1 VSRKLRPRRPA
12 AVRRYSFSPFA
23 RLIALALLGLG
34 AGGLLWVL
42 VWGPGPRGA
51 AGGSPTTVVL
61 NPGEGVGAIAHDL
74 EAAHVVASA
83 PLFIAAAE
91 FGGAAP
97 KLKAGE
103 YAFAANTPLASV
115 IAAIENGV
123 VVRHF
128 VTIPEG
134 LAAVAVADLLAA
146 DPVLTGPTPTPP
158 EGSILPETYEV
169 RRGEARAEVV
179 ARMRRARDA
188 VLDQLWRTRAPG
200 LPYSRPEDAVILA
213 SVVEK
218 ETALAAERP
227 QVAGVFVNRL
237 ERGMRLGSD
246 PTVIYGLTGGRPL
259 GHGLTVSELARP
271 TPYNTYRVVGLPP
284 TPIANP
290 GRAALAAALRPA
302 PTPDLYFVADGSGGH
317 AFAATLEAH
326 ERNVARWRA
335 IERTAQAREPA

>member
-1 VSRKLRPRRPA
+1 VSRKPRLRRRA
-12 AVRRYSFSPFA
+12 AVRRAVLSPIV
-23 RLIALALLGLG
+23 RLAALVTICLG
-34 AGGLLWVL
+34 AAGLVWMLI
-42 VWGPGPRGA
+42 WGPGPRGA

-61 NPGEGVGAIAHDL
+61 QPGEGVGSIAHDL

-91 FGGAAP
+91 ISGAAP
-97 KLKAGE
+97 RLKAGE
-103 YAFAANTPLASV
+103 YAFAAHASLSAV
-115 IAAIENGV
+115 ITAIRNGS

-134 LAAVAVADLLAA
+134 LASVAVADILAI
-146 DPVLTGPTPTPP
+146 DPVLTGATPTPP

-179 ARMRRARDA
+179 ARMRRARDV
-188 VLDQLWRTRAPG
+188 VLDQLWRERAPG
-200 LPYSRPEDAVILA
+200 LPYRRPEEAVILA

-259 GHGLTVSELARP
+259 GHGLTVSELARV
-271 TPYNTYRVVGLPP
+271 TPYNTYRLDGLPP

-302 PTPDLYFVADGSGGH
+302 PTQALYFVADGSGGH

-335 IERTAQAREPA
+335 LERTMQARTPA